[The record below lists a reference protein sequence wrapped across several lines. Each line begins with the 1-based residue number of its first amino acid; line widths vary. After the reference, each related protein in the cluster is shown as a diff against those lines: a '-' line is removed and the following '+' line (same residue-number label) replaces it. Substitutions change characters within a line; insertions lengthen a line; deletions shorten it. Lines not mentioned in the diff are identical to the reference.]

1 MKERKTRRAPATAER
16 PLTARSVL
24 ASALL
29 GEDPSRGLPV
39 ARLVA
44 LAGLFGINENQARVA
59 LSRMVARKELK
70 TQEGRYHLAGHLLER
85 QSRQASSRAPLLRPW
100 DGRWRLWI
108 ITAERRSA
116 RERSVMRSALAG
128 AHLAEVREG
137 VWTRPNNL
145 DVVFPLAVATMGR
158 WAIAEIEL
166 VAADLW
172 DLKSWAARAT
182 ELRRRLRE
190 TKPALQLGRSDG
202 LAPGF
207 VLSAA
212 VLRHLQA
219 DPLLP
224 AELCPGRWPAA
235 GLRDDY
241 DGWDSRYRAVLA
253 GWHRSVAVAV
263 SGAT

>member
-1 MKERKTRRAPATAER
+1 MEDRKVSPNPANAER

-29 GEDPSRGLPV
+29 GEAPGRGLPV

-59 LSRMVARKELK
+59 LSRMVAREEL
-70 TQEGRYHLAGHLLER
+70 TTRDGRYRLAGHLLER
-85 QSRQASSRAPLLRPW
+85 HSRQATSRAPVLRPW

-108 ITAERRSA
+108 VTAERRSA
-116 RERSVMRSALAG
+116 AERAVMRAALAG

-145 DVVFPLAVATMGR
+145 DVVLPPAVATMGR

-172 DLKSWAARAT
+172 DLKSWAVRAT

-224 AELCPGRWPAA
+224 AELCPGLWPAA

>member
-1 MKERKTRRAPATAER
+1 MEDRKGAGAASER

-59 LSRMVARKELK
+59 LSRMVARKEL
-70 TQEGRYHLAGHLLER
+70 TTRDGRYRLAGHLLER
-85 QSRQASSRAPLLRPW
+85 QSRQATSRAPHLRPW
-100 DGRWRLWI
+100 DGRWYLWI
-108 ITAERRSA
+108 VTAERRSA
-116 RERSVMRSALAG
+116 RERSVMRGALAG

-145 DVVFPLAVATMGR
+145 DVVLPPGVAPMGR
-158 WAIAEIEL
+158 SAIAEIEL
-166 VAADLW
+166 RAAELW
-172 DLKSWAARAT
+172 DLESWAVRAT
-182 ELRRRLRE
+182 DLRRRLRE
-190 TKPALQLGRSDG
+190 TTPALQRGGPDG

-207 VLSAA
+207 VLSAS

-224 AELCPGRWPAA
+224 SELVPARWPAA
-235 GLRDDY
+235 ALRADY
-241 DGWDSRYRAVLA
+241 DSWDGRYRAVLA
-253 GWHRSVAVAV
+253 RWHRTVAVARPGV
-263 SGAT
+263 A